1 MYIIY
6 NILVLFKCIKSLN
19 LMCFFPGT
27 VNIKKEVRVMN
38 EKEILNMLNIARQK
52 GNTKEL
58 MRLSKIR
65 ELHGLSPGSDAGKR
79 QFSSPRTF

>member
-1 MYIIY
+1 
-6 NILVLFKCIKSLN
+6 
-19 LMCFFPGT
+19 
-27 VNIKKEVRVMN
+27 MN